1 MPPATSCRHP
11 GCQRRPKRDDPH
23 HWGNPDAGQHQ
34 RADPVQAGQVLP
46 ATSRGRTV
54 ASSALACAADRSF
67 FAPPGISSSSNRS
80 SWEIMR
86 AWSSPDARCRSERA
100 MSWLAYPAGLL
111 AAWRGD
117 EGAAEEYAQ
126 RLAWWADLVD
136 ERPRTAMAG
145 HVRAVVAAARQDWAA
160 GLEHTCRSQRVLDEL
175 GIAHPGAVPV
185 LALAIQL
192 ASLAGAG
199 GLMADL
205 AGRLIEQA
213 ASVRS
218 PWSSAHSLAARG
230 FSALTKA
237 QPDAFALLLEAQH
250 LLCRLGYR
258 LDAARASCGVMA
270 AAVRGGQRAQALAV
284 GQESLAFLSE

>member
-1 MPPATSCRHP
+1 
-11 GCQRRPKRDDPH
+11 
-23 HWGNPDAGQHQ
+23 
-34 RADPVQAGQVLP
+34 
-46 ATSRGRTV
+46 
-54 ASSALACAADRSF
+54 
-67 FAPPGISSSSNRS
+67 
-80 SWEIMR
+80 
-86 AWSSPDARCRSERA
+86 

-284 GQESLAFLSE
+284 GQESLAFLSEQRVAGWDVHGTDLLRRLRRGGEGELTETEHQVAELVSAGHRNREIAGRLFVSESTVEAHLTRIYRKLGLRNPSLRG